1 MKITKTLCVD
11 LDQKLG
17 DYLSVFLHL
26 SQANKTITLYAKGY
40 AREGVDARGIYIEMR
55 HVSDYSA
62 GGIPIRLF
70 LVLLL
75 SFSWRFE
82 EFMALGK
89 DQQLIHVVRD
99 KVIQ

>member
-40 AREGVDARGIYIEMR
+40 AREGVDARK
-55 HVSDYSA
+55 A
-62 GGIPIRLF
+62 
-70 LVLLL
+70 
-75 SFSWRFE
+75 
-82 EFMALGK
+82 FM
-89 DQQLIHVVRD
+89 
-99 KVIQ
+99 

>member
-11 LDQKLG
+11 LDQKLA

-40 AREGVDARGIYIEMR
+40 AREEVDESEILKILQAAKGKLPLFNLYLKKDARGIYIEMR

-62 GGIPIRLF
+62 EGVPIRLF
-70 LVLLL
+70 
-75 SFSWRFE
+75 
-82 EFMALGK
+82 
-89 DQQLIHVVRD
+89 
-99 KVIQ
+99 